1 MAMKLH
7 KRLQFW
13 QASGLLTIDIVFFSL
28 TDPLRVPS
36 ALIIIGWLLLAITL
50 YAGSRWLIGAL
61 SAYGLPVH
69 KRPSQSALILSGIV
83 SGLLALQS
91 IGQLTTRDVVVLT
104 PLTVVAYLYFS
115 YGEPARE
122 TS

>member
-1 MAMKLH
+1 MKLY
-7 KRLQFW
+7 KRSQFW
-13 QASGLLTIDIVFFSL
+13 QASGLMTIDIVFFSL

-36 ALIIIGWLLLAITL
+36 ALIIIGWLLLAVTL
-50 YAGSRWLIGAL
+50 YAGSRWLIRAL

-69 KRPSQSALILSGIV
+69 ARPSRSALILSGIV

-91 IGQLTTRDVVVLT
+91 IGQLTTRDIVVLT

-115 YGEPARE
+115 YGEPAAE